1 MMRFFITTN
10 LVSRILFL
18 HYHLSAI
25 NITVYLLLPTL
36 VCILAKR
43 RRAAFNQTY
52 TWHYNTQ
59 GLPMHCIAAK
69 HRELLPHIF
78 TLTRRRLFSVA
89 LSIAFKQIKTSGCS
103 PVDCPVLSRLSF
115 PGKPGTIVRVC
126 SIGKDKMLKKDL
138 PCNE

>member
-25 NITVYLLLPTL
+25 NIAVYLLLPTL

-43 RRAAFNQTY
+43 RRAAFHQTY

-78 TLTRRRLFSVA
+78 TLIRRLADGYFLWHFLIYPAIDPA
-89 LSIAFKQIKTSGCS
+89 LH
-103 PVDCPVLSRLSF
+103 R
-115 PGKPGTIVRVC
+115 
-126 SIGKDKMLKKDL
+126 
-138 PCNE
+138 

>member
-25 NITVYLLLPTL
+25 NIAVYLLLPTL

-78 TLTRRRLFSVA
+78 TLTKMAVIFCGTFCSILRQTRLFTGELPYVVRTF
-89 LSIAFKQIKTSGCS
+89 LFVKQSDS
-103 PVDCPVLSRLSF
+103 A
-115 PGKPGTIVRVC
+115 
-126 SIGKDKMLKKDL
+126 DL
-138 PCNE
+138 